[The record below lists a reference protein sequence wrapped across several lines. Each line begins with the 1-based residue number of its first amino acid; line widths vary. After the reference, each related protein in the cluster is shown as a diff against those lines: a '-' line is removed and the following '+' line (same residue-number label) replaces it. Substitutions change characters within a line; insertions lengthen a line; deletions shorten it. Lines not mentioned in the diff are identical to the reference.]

1 MVVNKPKGHI
11 SGTIPQNTKQLQ
23 CSRFHGGKRRRVL
36 KATRSSALEEGQEA
50 KVAIEYIWKSTGG
63 FNRINMYSTCT
74 KKKTKRFARG
84 ESRISFDMLKSLH
97 RV

>member
-50 KVAIEYIWKSTGG
+50 KVAIEYI
-63 FNRINMYSTCT
+63 
-74 KKKTKRFARG
+74 
-84 ESRISFDMLKSLH
+84 
-97 RV
+97 